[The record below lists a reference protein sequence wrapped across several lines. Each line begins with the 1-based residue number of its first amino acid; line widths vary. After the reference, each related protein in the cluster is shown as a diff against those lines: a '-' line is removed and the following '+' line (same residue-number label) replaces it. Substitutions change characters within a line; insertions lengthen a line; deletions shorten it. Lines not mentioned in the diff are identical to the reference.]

1 MAHDVY
7 RFFYPASLA
16 IIGVSDAPSN
26 LARVMVQNLQRFGC
40 KARVYPIGNTGES
53 IGGSRILR
61 TIHDVDETP
70 DLAVLLI
77 PARYI
82 PEQLDACGQ
91 KGIRHVIIET
101 GGFSEYSAENRS
113 LEDEVMGIAR
123 QYGIRLVGPNCFG
136 AINFAIGL
144 ALPFFVLRPQYMR
157 RGYASL
163 ISQSGGIVYDMCM
176 LCSVENVGLSKLV
189 SMGNKLDLNET
200 DFLDYL
206 IGDQETRVI
215 GLYLEDFSQ
224 GRKLMRLAA
233 ATDKPVLLLKANRS
247 SAGKEIAR
255 FHTAAL
261 AGDDAVAD
269 AAVRQAG
276 IHRVDNLVEMVD
288 LFKIFDLPLMR
299 GPRLGLI
306 TRSGGH
312 GVLAADAA
320 HRHGF
325 QLARFS
331 DSFFEVVQKAKRSN
345 VIRATNP
352 LDIGDVYDMAA
363 YADLLDLALRE
374 EEVDGVGFIVTF
386 SSDNEGLQVEGFV
399 KKASEIMA
407 FHEKPVVLCVITNRD
422 QWLGMKRAT
431 DLPIFS
437 DVDMALKALH
447 RSFEHWDRRK
457 GGTGG
462 QVLAEEA
469 PEQPSTRGRRER
481 KAAKGHVVEP
491 SDAFGLLKRYGV
503 PTVDYAFVGDA
514 GEAISAA
521 HLIGYPVALKI
532 ASTEVLHKT
541 EEGGV
546 KLDIAGDGELEVALH
561 QMKGDSFM
569 VQKMAPPGRELIVGA
584 RIDAEFGPI
593 LMLGLGG
600 ILAEL
605 LKDISM
611 KVLPIDRATARRMI
625 EELRG
630 AALLKGFRG
639 ERAADLEA
647 VEDVLLAVSRL
658 CMEQR
663 DVTNL
668 DINPLIVYE
677 EGRGCAAVDVKLERI
692 DSQGE
697 PGKGKEA

>member
-1 MAHDVY
+1 MTHDVY
-7 RFFYPASLA
+7 PFFYPESLV

-40 KARVYPIGNTGES
+40 KARVYPVGNTGES

-61 TIHDVDETP
+61 SISDIDETP

-82 PEQLDACGQ
+82 PEQLEACGQ

-101 GGFSEYSAENRS
+101 GGFSEYSGENRS
-113 LEDEVMGIAR
+113 LEDQVIGIAR

-136 AINFAIGL
+136 AINFAVGL

-176 LCSVENVGLSKLV
+176 LCSIENVGLSKLV

-206 IGDQETRVI
+206 IDDHETRVI
-215 GLYLEDFSQ
+215 GLYLEDFAQ
-224 GRKLMRLAA
+224 GRKFMRLAA
-233 ATDKPVLLLKANRS
+233 ATDKPVVLLKANRS

-261 AGDDAVAD
+261 AGDDAVAE

-325 QLARFS
+325 QLAHFS
-331 DSFFEVVQKAKRSN
+331 DSFFEEVHKTKRSN

-352 LDIGDVYDMAA
+352 LDIGDVYNMGA
-363 YADLLDLALRE
+363 YGDLLDLALRE
-374 EEVDGVGFIVTF
+374 EGVDGVGFIVTF

-407 FHEKPVVLCVITNRD
+407 LHEKPVVLCVITNRD
-422 QWLGMKRAT
+422 QWFGMKRAT

-437 DVDMALKALH
+437 DVDMALKALR
-447 RSFEHWDRRK
+447 RSFEHWERRNE
-457 GGTGG
+457 GAGG
-462 QVLAEEA
+462 QVLAEEE
-469 PEQPSTRGRRER
+469 PEQPSRER
-481 KAAKGHVVEP
+481 AREKRAAKGHVAEP

-503 PTVDYAFVGDA
+503 PTVDYEFVRDA
-514 GEAISAA
+514 GQAISAA
-521 HLIGYPVALKI
+521 RRIGYPVALKI

-546 KLDIAGDGELEVALH
+546 KLNILGDEALETALH
-561 QMKGDSFM
+561 GMKGDCFV

-584 RIDAEFGPI
+584 KIDAEFGPV

-600 ILAEL
+600 IFAEL
-605 LKDISM
+605 LKDVSM
-611 KVLPIDRATARRMI
+611 RVLPIDRTIARGMI
-625 EELRG
+625 DELRG

-647 VEDVLLAVSRL
+647 LEDALLAVSQL

-677 EGRGCAAVDVKLERI
+677 KGLGCVAVDVKLERI
-692 DSQGE
+692 DSQRETEG
-697 PGKGKEA
+697 